1 MKQTKTHN
9 ILTDEE
15 HGNDMLTSYHSYLMD
30 NDLPDM
36 LKVVNEHIDD
46 LVLDHNTKLELMD
59 FRTRLEKLLEISKK
73 FGTRKYSF
81 QSQD

>member
-1 MKQTKTHN
+1 MKQTETHY

-15 HGNDMLTSYHSYLMD
+15 HGNDMVTSYHAYLMD

-36 LKVVNEHIDD
+36 LKVVNEHLGD
-46 LVLDHNTKLELMD
+46 LVLDRKTKLELID

-73 FGTRKYSF
+73 FGTRRYAF
-81 QSQD
+81 QQQD